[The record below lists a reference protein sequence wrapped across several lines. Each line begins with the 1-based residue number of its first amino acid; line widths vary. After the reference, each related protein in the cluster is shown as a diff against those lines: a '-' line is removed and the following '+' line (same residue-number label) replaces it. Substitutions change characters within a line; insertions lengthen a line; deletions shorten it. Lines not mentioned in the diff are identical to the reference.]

1 LDCADGKKIRLK
13 VLLAIN
19 QVSEDLYS
27 TVREI
32 GAGLPLE
39 MVPYL
44 IELVQQEIGVAGV
57 GQGKIAHGHH
67 ATPRDEADLALIV
80 RRRR

>member
-1 LDCADGKKIRLK
+1 M
-13 VLLAIN
+13 LLAIN

-57 GQGKIAHGHH
+57 GQGKMAQGHH